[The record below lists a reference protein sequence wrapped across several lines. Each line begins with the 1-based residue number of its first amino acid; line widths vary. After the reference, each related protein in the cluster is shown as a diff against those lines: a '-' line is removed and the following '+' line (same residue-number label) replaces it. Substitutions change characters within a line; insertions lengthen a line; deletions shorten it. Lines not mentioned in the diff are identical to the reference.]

1 MKRYEFTGTN
11 ELTEKA
17 FDVYSNSYFVF
28 YKDNAGTFWKADNQS
43 ADPDIEI
50 GTIREVIDFLEQFA
64 E

>member
-17 FDVYSNSYFVF
+17 FDVYSNSDFAF
-28 YKDNAGTFWKADNQS
+28 YKDNAGMFWKADNQN
-43 ADPDIEI
+43 ANPDTEI
-50 GTIREVIDFLEQFA
+50 GTIRDVIDFLEQFA